1 MHRIQYQT
9 ITENDP
15 KNMSE
20 QLEFTISSVNDR
32 QFIDLYNS
40 YISFD
45 YIIKC
50 DTDINFTI
58 TPFNTTLPGIFE
70 QCNLDVIYIDNQ
82 GSLQN
87 GTFESILDA
96 PDYRQIIAALFNDN
110 EKQYDEERDG
120 NTFEFHNDTEEIYYD
135 EIKFEIPEDSSDTF
149 HKHRFRIPFRYLF
162 ELANNEFNTINFKE
176 INFKMRFKD
185 PFKYVVDGIYIKNT
199 HIPVSAFLYDNV
211 KVMYHYYQDLETT
224 GSQELKNTPMQ
235 AFRFPLGTNSFV
247 KKQLLMNDVY
257 RYLVVFCTEEPDNF
271 TTLVENQLQK
281 ITMGSQGKSFF
292 SEVITDDLAWDYTTF
307 CINSGKHS
315 CIYKDKY
322 YKDYFLVLPLDEI
335 IDYDAPS
342 FLDFEIKYFT
352 NDAVVPP
359 VVTSGTLHLLFFGK

>member
-50 DTDINFTI
+50 DADTNIKIN
-58 TPFNTTLPGIFE
+58 PFDTTLPGIFE

-87 GTFESILDA
+87 GTFESILNA
-96 PDYRQIIAALFNDN
+96 PDYRQIIAALFNKN
-110 EKQYDEERDG
+110 EKQYDEEHDG
-120 NTFEFHNDTEEIYYD
+120 NTFEYHSGTEEIYYD
-135 EIKFEIPEDSSDTF
+135 EIDFKKHEDSSGTF

-185 PFKYVVDGIYIKNT
+185 PFKYITDGTYIKNT
-199 HIPVSAFLYDNV
+199 HISVSAFLYDNV

-257 RYLVVFCTEEPDNF
+257 RYLVIFCTKEPDNF

-315 CIYKDKY
+315 CIYKEDY
-322 YKDYFLVLPLDEI
+322 YKDRFLILPLDEI

-342 FLDFEIKYFT
+342 FLDFEIKYFA
-352 NDAVVPP
+352 DADATPAVK
-359 VVTSGTLHLLFFGK
+359 TSGTLHLLFFGK

>member
-1 MHRIQYQT
+1 M
-9 ITENDP
+9 
-15 KNMSE
+15 
-20 QLEFTISSVNDR
+20 
-32 QFIDLYNS
+32 
-40 YISFD
+40 
-45 YIIKC
+45 
-50 DTDINFTI
+50 
-58 TPFNTTLPGIFE
+58 
-70 QCNLDVIYIDNQ
+70 
-82 GSLQN
+82 QN
-87 GTFESILDA
+87 GTFESILNA

-110 EKQYDEERDG
+110 NKQLCEEHDG
-120 NTFEFHNDTEEIYYD
+120 NTFKFHIGNEKIYNDDIN
-135 EIKFEIPEDSSDTF
+135 FEIPEDSSGTF

-185 PFKYVVDGIYIKNT
+185 PFKYITDGTYIKNT
-199 HIPVSAFLYDNV
+199 HISVSAFLYDNV

-257 RYLVVFCTEEPDNF
+257 RYLVVFCTEEPDDF

-315 CIYKDKY
+315 VIYKNVYDKNN
-322 YKDYFLVLPLDEI
+322 FLVLPLDEI

-342 FLDFEIKYFT
+342 FLDFEIKYYT

-359 VVTSGTLHLLFFGK
+359 VKTSGTLHLLFFGK

>member
-45 YIIKC
+45 YIIES
-50 DTDINFTI
+50 NFI
-58 TPFNTTLPGIFE
+58 TAATFNVKPFGTTLSGIFE
-70 QCNLDVIYIDNQ
+70 QCNLDLIYIDNQ
-82 GSLQN
+82 GTLQN
-87 GTFESILDA
+87 GTFESILYA
-96 PDYRQIIAALFNDN
+96 PDYRQIIGALTT
-110 EKQYDEERDG
+110 EHLKQGFERDDG
-120 NTFEFHNDTEEIYYD
+120 NTFLFKKSSAKIYD
-135 EIKFEIPEDSSDTF
+135 ENIKFTKINE
-149 HKHRFRIPFRYLF
+149 KNCAVYRCRIPFRYLF

-185 PFKYVVDGIYIKNT
+185 PFKYITDGIYIKT
-199 HIPVSAFLYDNV
+199 TRIPASAFLYDNV
-211 KVMYHYYQDLETT
+211 KVMYHYYQDLETA

-235 AFRFPLGTNSFV
+235 AFRFPLGTNNFV

-257 RYLVVFCTEEPDNF
+257 RYLVIFCTEEPDNF
-271 TTLVENQLQK
+271 TTLVKNQLQK

-315 CIYKDKY
+315 CINKGIY
-322 YKDYFLVLPLDEI
+322 YKDHFLVLPLDEI

-342 FLDFEIKYFT
+342 FLDFEIRYFT
-352 NDAVVPP
+352 NDAAVPP
-359 VVTSGTLHLLFFGK
+359 VKTSGTLHLLFFGK